1 MAFGPTPLDCCS
13 GFTPWMLNQGC
24 RAPSPC
30 PAVPILDVPFF
41 TGRFALNY
49 VRFFDFYLLP
59 FLIFYTLFIL
69 LFDSFI

>member
-41 TGRFALNY
+41 ALNY

-59 FLIFYTLFIL
+59 FLIFYIFFIL